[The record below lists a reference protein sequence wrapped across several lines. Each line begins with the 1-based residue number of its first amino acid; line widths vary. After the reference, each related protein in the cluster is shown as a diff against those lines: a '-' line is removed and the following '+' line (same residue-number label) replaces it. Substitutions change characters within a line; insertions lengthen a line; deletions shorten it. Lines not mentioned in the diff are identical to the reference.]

1 MAAVASRGV
10 VSRAHKPP
18 QAALMDFAISRRP
31 GPLLAT
37 ALLLTIGALA
47 VVPALADKPAETLT
61 APIATTVSAIPI
73 NFDRDRPQRKT
84 FGKLTFLGGLN
95 LFAKSRFF
103 GGYSGIALDPSGT
116 ALLAISDAGTWM
128 RATLDYDGRYLK
140 AMRGVTLGP
149 ILGKDGTPLRD
160 DAERDSEGLA
170 LTSGDTRAGIAFVSF
185 ERDHRILRY
194 PFTKDRF
201 GPPDRAVSLPKEARA
216 MTANSGIEA
225 VALIRAG
232 RLKGT
237 LVAFAERLIDRS
249 GNLRGWMIGG
259 PSPGP
264 ITLRRLGGYDITD
277 AAGLP
282 DGGLIV
288 LERRFRFSEGVKM
301 RIRRISPG
309 ELKPGTLIEGE
320 VLLEAED
327 NLNIDNME
335 AITVHR
341 SRGGETV
348 LTLMSDDNFSP
359 LQRTLIMQFAMPE
372 GRPLAAGTR

>member
-1 MAAVASRGV
+1 
-10 VSRAHKPP
+10 
-18 QAALMDFAISRRP
+18 MDLAMSRRP
-31 GPLLAT
+31 GPLIAAVLLVAT
-37 ALLLTIGALA
+37 GALA

-103 GGYSGIALDPSGT
+103 GGYSGIALDQSGT

-149 ILGKDGTPLRD
+149 ILGKDGAPLRD

-170 LTSGDTRAGIAFVSF
+170 LASGDTRAGIAFVSF
-185 ERDHRILRY
+185 ERHHRILRH

-201 GPPDRAVSLPKEARA
+201 GPPDRAVSLPREARA
-216 MTANSGIEA
+216 MGANSGIEA

-249 GNLRGWMIGG
+249 GNLRGWMIGA